1 MGMNGV
7 FAAVLTPMR
16 DDLSVDRAAYAQ
28 HCRRLLDEGC
38 HGLGIFGTT
47 GEANSLSVAERV
59 EAWEGLVQDGIP
71 ADVLL
76 PGTGACALPDAVT
89 LAREALAVGAPGV
102 LALPPFYYKG
112 VSDDGLFRF
121 FAELIERV
129 GDDRLRLFLYHIPP
143 MAQVGFTP
151 ELIGR
156 LLDAYPGVVAGTK
169 DSAGDAQRIERLC
182 KEFPQL
188 TVFAGSERFLLDT
201 LRWGGDGCISATC
214 NVTAAQSRKVYDL
227 WAAGDDAADAEQ
239 AALTEARTFLE
250 GFPPIPALKAI
261 MRARTGDD
269 VWANLRPPLDALDE
283 ERARAVAA
291 RL

>member
-1 MGMNGV
+1 MRGV

-16 DDLSVDRAAYAQ
+16 EDLSIDRAAFAE
-28 HCRRLLDEGC
+28 HCRRLLDDGA

-47 GEANSLSVAERV
+47 GEANSLSIGERI
-59 EAWEGLVQDGIP
+59 EAWEALVADGVP
-71 ADVLL
+71 AHVLL
-76 PGTGACALPDAVT
+76 PGTGACALPDAVQ
-89 LAREALAVGAPGV
+89 LAREALALGAPGV

-112 VSDDGLFRF
+112 VSDEGLFRF

-169 DSAGDAQRIERLC
+169 DSAGDPVRIERLC
-182 KEFPQL
+182 REFPDL

-214 NVTAAQSRKVYDL
+214 NVTARQSRKVYDL
-227 WAAGDDAADAEQ
+227 WAAGDPAADAEQ
-239 AALTEARTFLE
+239 ASLTEARTFLE

-261 MRARTGDD
+261 MRARTGDA
-269 VWANLRPPLDALDE
+269 VWANLRPPLDALDD